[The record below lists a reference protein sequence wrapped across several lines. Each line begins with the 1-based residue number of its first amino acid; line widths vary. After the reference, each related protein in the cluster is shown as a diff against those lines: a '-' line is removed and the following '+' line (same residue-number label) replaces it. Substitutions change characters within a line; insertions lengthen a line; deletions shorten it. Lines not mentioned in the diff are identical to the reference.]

1 MEATANPT
9 ESDWINLSKYLSKC
23 SNSGVYVI
31 YATRGDDKIPF
42 YIGQSKNVAARLGD
56 YARASFA
63 ADTDFKVGRT
73 VRLLEERGYEI
84 LVEIE
89 RTSDRWARERELI
102 KRHSDRPLLNSV
114 PGYKYKTA
122 KEDEELSRLEEY
134 VRENFSGGF
143 ERPAELKRGH
153 GAAASAVANA
163 NS

>member
-73 VRLLEERGYEI
+73 VQLLEERGYEI

-89 RTSDRWARERELI
+89 RTSDRWPREKELI
-102 KRHSDRPLLNSV
+102 ERHRGRLLNDE
-114 PGYKYKTA
+114 PGYNYNTA
-122 KEDEELSRLEEY
+122 NADEIMSRLEEY
-134 VRENFSGGF
+134 VRENFSAPQSG
-143 ERPAELKRGH
+143 
-153 GAAASAVANA
+153 
-163 NS
+163 